1 MEGYQGLPAYYS
13 QTSDPTTPNLGLALK
28 AMDPI
33 VAENFVIID
42 TAYGSGSSIEVNGV
56 VVPAP
61 ANFINSASVTLS
73 VLGSNISLTSAGGG
87 SSIQVN
93 GSTVSNPNFNGT
105 TPAALTN
112 TVNVQFQVSGS
123 SVSGYVPALVPNKT
137 LYVDNTRTDI
147 FTPNGTIAFPFATIT
162 AAINQVI
169 ANGDNATYTYLID
182 IQPSVYAETINI
194 GNASLYNL
202 MFEGHGLAGSAYA
215 SSGSPMPGAI
225 VQPASGNALQGTSNV
240 DQIKVLQFSGLTF
253 IGPVDI
259 TDTVSDNIGE
269 NGFAFVNCC
278 FDGNV
283 TVTAA
288 SGYAPL
294 QFISSSIT
302 YAFTLTLEHLLINWI
317 NSDMNYGTANLTSV
331 IMEIVSWAFNPQ
343 NLNINAGSSVT
354 AQDGVNIGA
363 QTVTVASGGSLTLI
377 NAIVIA
383 NLVIDSGGTVTN
395 YLGAIEGT
403 ITNNGTYTIAG
414 TATNFSADIMNAGT
428 GFRINSAAASGHY
441 LRGNG
446 TNYIDGTIQAADV
459 PTLNQN
465 TTGTA
470 ANLSGTPALP
480 NGTTA
485 TTQVATDATTL
496 IATDAFVQNA
506 IDAAAPLLGIPWFNL
521 IDALDYNQVVPWYN
535 NGSPFA
541 IDTGISRISAGVL
554 GIGTGAQGSIAGSLS
569 LANATISGLT
579 TASAITGSL
588 AGLKLAT
595 PSAPT
600 ITPNTSGGGTS
611 YSYKI
616 VAKDQNG
623 TTLAGILSTCGSIA
637 STAGSTST
645 GQSVLSGSVYN
656 TLAWAAVT
664 GAVSYDVYRTVG
676 GATQGYIG
684 NTSLLT
690 FNDTGL
696 TGNGWTAP
704 AYNTSG
710 SVVEAFDSQ
719 AGNGNFFTSIGEV
732 WKAGAPTGY
741 VGVAATNRVD
751 MTLRYVSETMIVNK
765 ITVLNSASANAS
777 ETAGFGMY
785 DQNLNLVAHTTFA
798 HTVLVAG
805 GTPTAYSS
813 AVLEATPPTIVPGW
827 YWFALTSSGTTIS
840 ATFGY
845 YGSSATA
852 GQYLSIIKNVTRITR
867 GGNAASAGVL
877 PATQTLQ
884 GTNDGLSGLFVVYE
898 T

>member
-1 MEGYQGLPAYYS
+1 MSIPYYPGS
-13 QTSDPTTPNLGLALK
+13 LYTPVLGLSLFG
-28 AMDPI
+28 MDE
-33 VAENFVIID
+33 VLAENMVILD
-42 TAYGSGSSIEVNGV
+42 AAYGAGSSINVNGTLV
-56 VVPAP
+56 ASPNLNGTLPAAP
-61 ANFINSASVTLS
+61 TGYTNVIFQYDSNGNVSAYAS
-73 VLGSNISLTSAGGG
+73 TSGG

-123 SVSGYVPALVPNKT
+123 SVSGYVPVLVPNKT

-283 TVTAA
+283 TVTAE
-288 SGYAPL
+288 SGYASL

-317 NSDMNYGTANLTSV
+317 NSDMNYGTANLTDV

-428 GFRINSAAASGHY
+428 GFRINSTAASGHY

-506 IDAAAPLLGIPWFNL
+506 IDAAAH
-521 IDALDYNQVVPWYN
+521 
-535 NGSPFA
+535 
-541 IDTGISRISAGVL
+541 
-554 GIGTGAQGSIAGSLS
+554 
-569 LANATISGLT
+569 
-579 TASAITGSL
+579 
-588 AGLKLAT
+588 
-595 PSAPT
+595 
-600 ITPNTSGGGTS
+600 
-611 YSYKI
+611 
-616 VAKDQNG
+616 
-623 TTLAGILSTCGSIA
+623 C
-637 STAGSTST
+637 
-645 GQSVLSGSVYN
+645 
-656 TLAWAAVT
+656 
-664 GAVSYDVYRTVG
+664 
-676 GATQGYIG
+676 
-684 NTSLLT
+684 
-690 FNDTGL
+690 
-696 TGNGWTAP
+696 
-704 AYNTSG
+704 
-710 SVVEAFDSQ
+710 
-719 AGNGNFFTSIGEV
+719 
-732 WKAGAPTGY
+732 
-741 VGVAATNRVD
+741 
-751 MTLRYVSETMIVNK
+751 
-765 ITVLNSASANAS
+765 
-777 ETAGFGMY
+777 
-785 DQNLNLVAHTTFA
+785 
-798 HTVLVAG
+798 
-805 GTPTAYSS
+805 
-813 AVLEATPPTIVPGW
+813 
-827 YWFALTSSGTTIS
+827 
-840 ATFGY
+840 
-845 YGSSATA
+845 
-852 GQYLSIIKNVTRITR
+852 
-867 GGNAASAGVL
+867 
-877 PATQTLQ
+877 
-884 GTNDGLSGLFVVYE
+884 
-898 T
+898 